1 MNLYLV
7 EISNYRRYGSF
18 SLYYLI
24 SAENESVAIEKCKR
38 FGDKNSEY
46 EATLISKEDMEEP
59 YFLYERE

>member
-46 EATLISKEDMEEP
+46 EATLISKEDM
-59 YFLYERE
+59 